1 MEIKREY
8 NKVNASH
15 SLRDENPMGDNRFV
29 VFDFRWSLMR
39 KGLTLVYILLVF
51 GQIFHWRQAL
61 RGLQSNFSSTA
72 GS

>member
-39 KGLTLVYILLVF
+39 KGKSSFNICEIL
-51 GQIFHWRQAL
+51 Q
-61 RGLQSNFSSTA
+61 
-72 GS
+72 

>member
-39 KGLTLVYILLVF
+39 KVF